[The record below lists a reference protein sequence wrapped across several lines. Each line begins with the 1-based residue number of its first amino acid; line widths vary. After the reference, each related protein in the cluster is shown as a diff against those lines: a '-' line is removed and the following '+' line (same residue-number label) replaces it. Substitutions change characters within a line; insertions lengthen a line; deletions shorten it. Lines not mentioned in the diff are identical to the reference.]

1 MPRTHRYTV
10 SSRSLFVWWS
20 CNWPTGARMCGARWP
35 ICLSICASEAAGPT
49 IRRIFP
55 VKAYPDISSHG
66 RLARVCPF
74 VSAGRAR
81 QILDAI
87 ERLFHNECAF
97 KPVYLFGP
105 PELEMVHAKVI
116 FLGVSF
122 LPVDPEKSGYRETSE
137 ISRFF
142 CSRLLEQTL
151 KFKKSEHETNILL
164 E

>member
-1 MPRTHRYTV
+1 MFLSV
-10 SSRSLFVWWS
+10 SVLFLTLIWI
-20 CNWPTGARMCGARWP
+20 A
-35 ICLSICASEAAGPT
+35 CLSVRVKRPARQSGGSIYLSEARAC
-49 IRRIFP
+49 
-55 VKAYPDISSHG
+55 SSV
-66 RLARVCPF
+66 RF
-74 VSAGRAR
+74 SRAPR